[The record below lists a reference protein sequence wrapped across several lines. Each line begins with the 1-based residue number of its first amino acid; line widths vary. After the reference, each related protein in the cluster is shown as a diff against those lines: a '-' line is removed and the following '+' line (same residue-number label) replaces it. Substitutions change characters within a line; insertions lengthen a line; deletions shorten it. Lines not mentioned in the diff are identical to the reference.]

1 MAREN
6 RQRIEAKLREN
17 QKARHHLDRIRQAL
31 PVIARR
37 QEVTDL
43 LAQYENA
50 PVLASDFA
58 ETRRD
63 LVSKLDMARREA
75 ERADAAISTIEKEM
89 AGLLPD
95 DTIINSAGL
104 IEELYQQLG
113 SQHKAAA
120 DRVGLDTRRSAL
132 LGECREILR
141 SLSDELSLEDA
152 EHLRIKKE
160 QAAAIRRLSSEYEQ
174 ITTRMESAKEALPE
188 ITRYPDG
195 NAFHLKQKLAE
206 RLGVSSDC
214 LTLGNGS
221 NDVLEIVARAFA
233 EPGTE
238 VVYSEHAFAIYPIVT
253 QAIGAT
259 GVQVPAVDWGHDLD
273 AMADAVTERTR
284 VVFVANPNNPTGTVV
299 EKEGVYRFL
308 KRIPEDVIV
317 VLDEA
322 YCEYLQGPEYADGV
336 QWLSEFPNLIVSRTF
351 SKAWGLSGLRVG
363 YGISSPEIADVI
375 NRVRQ
380 PFNTG
385 VLAQAAATA
394 VLDDHAYL
402 EQAIEVNR
410 VGLEQLRDGFGRLG
424 LDVVPSVANFVAVDT
439 GRDANEV
446 HNALIRE
453 GVIVRPIGAYGMPR
467 HLRVSVGLESENRRC
482 LDAMKK
488 VLS

>member
-1 MAREN
+1 
-6 RQRIEAKLREN
+6 
-17 QKARHHLDRIRQAL
+17 
-31 PVIARR
+31 
-37 QEVTDL
+37 
-43 LAQYENA
+43 
-50 PVLASDFA
+50 
-58 ETRRD
+58 
-63 LVSKLDMARREA
+63 
-75 ERADAAISTIEKEM
+75 
-89 AGLLPD
+89 
-95 DTIINSAGL
+95 
-104 IEELYQQLG
+104 
-113 SQHKAAA
+113 
-120 DRVGLDTRRSAL
+120 
-132 LGECREILR
+132 
-141 SLSDELSLEDA
+141 
-152 EHLRIKKE
+152 
-160 QAAAIRRLSSEYEQ
+160 
-174 ITTRMESAKEALPE
+174 
-188 ITRYPDG
+188 
-195 NAFHLKQKLAE
+195 
-206 RLGVSSDC
+206 
-214 LTLGNGS
+214 
-221 NDVLEIVARAFA
+221 
-233 EPGTE
+233 